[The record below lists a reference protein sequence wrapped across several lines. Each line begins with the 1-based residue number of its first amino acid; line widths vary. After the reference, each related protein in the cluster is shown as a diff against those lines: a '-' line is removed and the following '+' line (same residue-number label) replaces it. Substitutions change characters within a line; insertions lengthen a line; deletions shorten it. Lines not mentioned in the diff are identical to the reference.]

1 MFEQLPDQ
9 GTIFLRSWSKIKEAE
24 TGKKTRIKKLGEK
37 EEKILKK
44 FLKSGYTLQDF
55 EDATKALFNDP
66 NKYAIN
72 NGLDVPLHLL
82 RNFERYLE
90 TAESVKERKA
100 KEKEPKKEENGNFLN
115 RDEWAQACWNEYKK
129 SLSIGRWIGTVAH
142 AIPISKRLAES
153 VKAEKKAELWKQA
166 QEERAQ
172 LIERKKE
179 FSKPIQIAE
188 FELKTA
194 VNIYAEKIVIEAVK
208 QKNEPWKH

>member
-100 KEKEPKKEENGNFLN
+100 KENEPKKEENGNFLN

-129 SLSIGRWIGTVAH
+129 SL
-142 AIPISKRLAES
+142 
-153 VKAEKKAELWKQA
+153 
-166 QEERAQ
+166 
-172 LIERKKE
+172 
-179 FSKPIQIAE
+179 
-188 FELKTA
+188 
-194 VNIYAEKIVIEAVK
+194 
-208 QKNEPWKH
+208 